1 MTPAPIVREAAA
13 GSPVPPR
20 VAKHGGTRT
29 DPKANYDFPGM
40 VDVTSWRRMFE
51 VALRE
56 KDNELVTA
64 G

>member
-1 MTPAPIVREAAA
+1 MTERERRALLRRH
-13 GSPVPPR
+13 PQ
-20 VAKHGGTRT
+20 
-29 DPKANYDFPGM
+29 
-40 VDVTSWRRMFE
+40 VTSWRRMFE